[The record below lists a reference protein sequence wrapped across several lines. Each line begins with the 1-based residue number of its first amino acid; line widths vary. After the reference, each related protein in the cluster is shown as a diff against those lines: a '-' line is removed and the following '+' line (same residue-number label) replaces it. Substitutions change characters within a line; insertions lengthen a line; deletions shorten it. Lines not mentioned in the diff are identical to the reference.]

1 MRYFLEISY
10 NGSTF
15 HGWQI
20 QPNANSVQET
30 IENALNILLKKEIKI
45 VGAGRTDTGV
55 HARNMCAHFDH
66 NKEFELEEL
75 KNNLNSFL
83 NQEIYINDI
92 YRVEDETHA
101 RFSAI
106 SREYE
111 YYISLK
117 KDVFNYKTTHLIQ
130 QDLNIEKMKQALL
143 IIKDYEDFEAFSK
156 SNTDVKTYLCNIM
169 SCSLVK
175 KENIIIFKIKANRFL
190 RNMVRAIMGTIV
202 DIGLEKISLEEL
214 RTILE
219 SKDRSKAGPSM
230 PAHALFLTKVEYP
243 SNIKLQ

>member
-117 KDVFNYKTTHLIQ
+117 KDVFNYKTTYLIQ

-143 IIKDYEDFEAFSK
+143 IIKDYENFKAFSK

-175 KENIIIFKIKANRFL
+175 NENIIIFKIKANRFL
-190 RNMVRAIMGTIV
+190 RNMVRAIVGTIIE
-202 DIGLEKISLEEL
+202 IGLGKISLEEL
-214 RTILE
+214 HTILK
-219 SKDRSKAGPSM
+219 SKDRSNAGPSM
-230 PAHALFLTKVEYP
+230 PANALFLTKIEYP
-243 SNIKLQ
+243 SNIKL

>member
-20 QPNANSVQET
+20 QPNAVSVQET
-30 IENALNILLKKEIKI
+30 IEGALKILLREEIKI

-55 HARNMCAHFDH
+55 HAKHMCAHFDYKK
-66 NKEFELEEL
+66 NFGLVEL

-83 NQEIYINDI
+83 NKEIYINDI
-92 YRVEDETHA
+92 YKVEDETHA

-111 YYISLK
+111 YYISLT

-143 IIKDYEDFEAFSK
+143 IINDYEDFEAFSK
-156 SNTDVKTYLCNIM
+156 SNTDVKTYLCNII

-175 KENIIIFKIKANRFL
+175 KENIIVFRIKANRFL

-202 DIGLEKISLEEL
+202 EIGLEKISLEEL
-214 RTILE
+214 HTILK

-230 PAHALFLTKVEYP
+230 PAHALFLTKIEYP

>member
-20 QPNANSVQET
+20 QPNAITVQET
-30 IENALNILLKKEIKI
+30 IEDALKTLLKEEIKI

-55 HARNMCAHFDH
+55 HARHMCAHFDY
-66 NKEFELEEL
+66 KKDFGLVEL

-83 NQEIYINDI
+83 NKEIYINDI

-117 KDVFNYKTTHLIQ
+117 KNVFNYKTTHLIQ

-190 RNMVRAIMGTIV
+190 RNMVRAIMGTILE
-202 DIGLEKISLEEL
+202 IGLEKISLEEL
-214 RTILE
+214 RTILK

>member
-20 QPNANSVQET
+20 QPNAISVQET
-30 IENALNILLKKEIKI
+30 IENALKTLLKEEIKI

-55 HARNMCAHFDH
+55 HAKHMCAHFDYK
-66 NKEFELEEL
+66 KEFELKEL

-92 YRVEDETHA
+92 YRVDDEAHA
-101 RFSAI
+101 RFSAT

-111 YYISLK
+111 YYISLV

-130 QDLNIEKMKQALL
+130 QDLNIEKMNQALS

-156 SNTDVKTYLCNIM
+156 SKTDVKTYLCNIL

-175 KENIIIFKIKANRFL
+175 KENRLIFKIKANRFL
-190 RNMVRAIMGTIV
+190 RNMVRAIVGTLLEV
-202 DIGLEKISLEEL
+202 GLEKISPEEVHN
-214 RTILE
+214 IIK

-230 PAHALFLTKVEYP
+230 PAHALFLTKIEYP
-243 SNIKLQ
+243 SNIKL

>member
-30 IENALNILLKKEIKI
+30 IENAINILLKKEIKI

-92 YRVEDETHA
+92 YKVEDETHA

-175 KENIIIFKIKANRFL
+175 NKNIIIFKIKANRFL

-202 DIGLEKISLEEL
+202 EIGLEKISLEEL
-214 RTILE
+214 HTILK

-230 PAHALFLTKVEYP
+230 PAHALFLTNIEYP

>member
-20 QPNANSVQET
+20 QPNAITVQET
-30 IENALNILLKKEIKI
+30 IEDALKTLLKEEIKI

-55 HARNMCAHFDH
+55 HARHMCAHFDY
-66 NKEFELEEL
+66 KKDFGLVEL

-83 NQEIYINDI
+83 NKEIYINDI

-117 KDVFNYKTTHLIQ
+117 KNVFNYKTTHLIQ

-190 RNMVRAIMGTIV
+190 RNMVRAIMGTILE
-202 DIGLEKISLEEL
+202 IGLEKISLEEL
-214 RTILE
+214 RTILK

-243 SNIKLQ
+243 SNIKL

>member
-20 QPNANSVQET
+20 QPNAVSVQET
-30 IENALNILLKKEIKI
+30 IEDALKTLLKEEIKI

-55 HARNMCAHFDH
+55 HARHMCAHFDY
-66 NKEFELEEL
+66 KKDFGLVEL

-83 NQEIYINDI
+83 NKEIYINDI
-92 YRVEDETHA
+92 YKVEDETHA

-130 QDLNIEKMKQALL
+130 QDLNIKKMKQALL
-143 IIKDYEDFEAFSK
+143 IINDYEDFEAFSK

-190 RNMVRAIMGTIV
+190 RNMVRAIMGTILE
-202 DIGLEKISLEEL
+202 IGLEKISLEEL
-214 RTILE
+214 RTILK

-243 SNIKLQ
+243 SNIKL

>member
-20 QPNANSVQET
+20 QPNAVSVQET
-30 IENALNILLKKEIKI
+30 IEDALKTLLKEEIKI

-55 HARNMCAHFDH
+55 HAKHMCAHFDYKK
-66 NKEFELEEL
+66 NFGLIEL

-92 YRVEDETHA
+92 YRVDDEVHA

-111 YYISLK
+111 YYISLT
-117 KDVFNYKTTHLIQ
+117 KDVFNYKITH
-130 QDLNIEKMKQALL
+130 
-143 IIKDYEDFEAFSK
+143 
-156 SNTDVKTYLCNIM
+156 
-169 SCSLVK
+169 
-175 KENIIIFKIKANRFL
+175 
-190 RNMVRAIMGTIV
+190 
-202 DIGLEKISLEEL
+202 
-214 RTILE
+214 
-219 SKDRSKAGPSM
+219 
-230 PAHALFLTKVEYP
+230 
-243 SNIKLQ
+243 

>member
-1 MRYFLEISY
+1 LRYFLEISY

-20 QPNANSVQET
+20 QPNAISVQET
-30 IENALNILLKKEIKI
+30 IEDALKTLLKEEIKI

-55 HARNMCAHFDH
+55 HARHMCAHFDYEK
-66 NKEFELEEL
+66 NFGLVEL

-83 NQEIYINDI
+83 NKEIYINDI
-92 YRVEDETHA
+92 YKVEDEIHA

-143 IIKDYEDFEAFSK
+143 IIQDYENFEAFSK

-202 DIGLEKISLEEL
+202 EIGLEKISLEEL
-214 RTILE
+214 HTILK

-230 PAHALFLTKVEYP
+230 PAHALFLTNIEYP

>member
-20 QPNANSVQET
+20 QPNAISVQET
-30 IENALNILLKKEIKI
+30 IEDALKTLLKEEIKI

-55 HARNMCAHFDH
+55 HARHMCAHFDYEK
-66 NKEFELEEL
+66 NFGLVEL

-83 NQEIYINDI
+83 NKEIYINDI
-92 YRVEDETHA
+92 YKVEDEIHA

-202 DIGLEKISLEEL
+202 EIGLEKISLEEL
-214 RTILE
+214 HTILK

-230 PAHALFLTKVEYP
+230 PAHALFLTNIEYP

>member
-15 HGWQI
+15 HGWKI

-55 HARNMCAHFDH
+55 HARNMCAHFDN

-143 IIKDYEDFEAFSK
+143 IIKDYENFKAFSK

-169 SCSLVK
+169 SFSLVK
-175 KENIIIFKIKANRFL
+175 NENIIIFKIKANRFL
-190 RNMVRAIMGTIV
+190 RNMVRAIVGTIIE
-202 DIGLEKISLEEL
+202 IGLEKISLEEL
-214 RTILE
+214 HTILK
-219 SKDRSKAGPSM
+219 SKDRSNAGPSM
-230 PAHALFLTKVEYP
+230 PANALFLTKIEYP
-243 SNIKLQ
+243 SNIKL

>member
-20 QPNANSVQET
+20 QPNAISVQET
-30 IENALNILLKKEIKI
+30 IEDALNTLLKEEIKI

-55 HARNMCAHFDH
+55 HAKHMCAHFDYKK
-66 NKEFELEEL
+66 NFGLVEL

-83 NQEIYINDI
+83 NKEIYINDI
-92 YRVEDETHA
+92 YKVEDETHA

-243 SNIKLQ
+243 RNIKLQ